1 MAKMGRP
8 AKIQADDAAQ
18 LVAIVE
24 SDRTATN
31 SSKSKAV
38 AILDPL
44 WVKTGWFEVL
54 LPS

>member
-1 MAKMGRP
+1 MAKMGHP
-8 AKIQADDAAQ
+8 AKTQADDATH

-31 SSKSKAV
+31 SGKSKAV
-38 AILDPL
+38 ATFDPL
-44 WVKTGWFEVL
+44 WVIMGWFEVL